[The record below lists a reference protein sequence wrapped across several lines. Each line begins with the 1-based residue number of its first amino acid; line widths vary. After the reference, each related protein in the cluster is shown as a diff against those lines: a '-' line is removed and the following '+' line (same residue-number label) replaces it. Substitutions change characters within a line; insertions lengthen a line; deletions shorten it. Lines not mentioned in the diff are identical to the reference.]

1 MSNKTMYEKEK
12 EITDKIDVKEAIKMF
27 QNLIFAENYKIAENH
42 CRKLA
47 IEALEKQIP
56 KMPTAHKVDV
66 PKIKVGNVFF
76 GKGTTVYRCP
86 CCNELI
92 SRICDCCYNC
102 GQAIDWS
109 KKGKTKGA

>member
-27 QNLIFAENYKIAENH
+27 QNLIFVENHKIAENH

-56 KMPTAHKVDV
+56 KKPTAHKVEV
-66 PKIKVGNVFF
+66 PKIKVGNGFW

-92 SRICDCCYNC
+92 SRICDCCYKC

>member
-1 MSNKTMYEKEK
+1 MTAQEANALVDDFSFVYKGKS
-12 EITDKIDVKEAIKMF
+12 ISKEA
-27 QNLIFAENYKIAENH
+27 LIE
-42 CRKLA
+42 CREVIHK
-47 IEALEKQIP
+47 ALEKQIP
-56 KMPTAHKVDV
+56 KKPTAHKVDV

-102 GQAIDWS
+102 GQAINWS
-109 KKGKTKGA
+109 VKK

>member
-27 QNLIFAENYKIAENH
+27 QNLIFAENHKIAENH

-56 KMPTAHKVDV
+56 KKPIEKDIGKLKIPDTAFCPTCGNPV
-66 PKIKVGNVFF
+66 IKDEADN
-76 GKGTTVYRCP
+76 Y
-86 CCNELI
+86 EQAY
-92 SRICDCCYNC
+92 CCYC
-102 GQAIDWS
+102 GQAIGWS
-109 KKGKTKGA
+109 VKKKF